1 MYRKTEMVRVCGE
14 EIKKAMDESGFS
26 RSAVCAALGVSSS
39 FVPNAVQRNRMPKD
53 DFYNFCAL
61 LNVPPKRFTP
71 EDKFGAIFN
80 DDYDD
85 EPETEENKTEKEIKE
100 TLKPQEGPIET
111 RTGKVLQGA
120 PKAEEP
126 KRGVE
131 IKTKPT
137 DEVLKMGEEL
147 ITAKINNYEVMWKE
161 IKKFLAEEFVSGDE
175 LDLADMLAI
184 VTEIERRNK

>member
-26 RSAVCAALGVSSS
+26 RSAVCAALGASSS
-39 FVPNAVQRNRMPKD
+39 LVPNAVQRNRMPKD

-85 EPETEENKTEKEIKE
+85 EPEAEEDKTEKEIKE

-111 RTGKVLQGA
+111 RTGKVLQGV

-126 KRGVE
+126 KKGVE

-137 DEVLKMGEEL
+137 QEVLEMAESVTVK
-147 ITAKINNYEVMWKE
+147 TDKYETMWKKLKE
-161 IKKFLAEEFVSGDE
+161 MLADEFINGED
-175 LDLADMLAI
+175 LDLDDMLAA
-184 VTEIERRNK
+184 VTKIERIYK